1 MFITS
6 FSWDFYRRI
15 HLKYYFDDSRSSL
28 RSKSQCQGH
37 AVGNIIFITNKAMT
51 MCNTTFAWDF

>member
-15 HLKYYFDDSRSSL
+15 HLYYYFDDAKSSL
-28 RSKSQCQGH
+28 RSKSQFQGH
-37 AVGNIIFITNKAMT
+37 AVGNMIFFNK
-51 MCNTTFAWDF
+51 